1 MRMVPTFNGQGG
13 VRSSGRTLEVS
24 AMGGLSMA
32 RRSPVISIS
41 CGAFKARAERRAL
54 PIRAGFTLLEILL
67 ALAVSGIVLSV
78 VTTVYFSAL
87 QLRNRTAQSFDDA
100 LPLQHAVTV
109 MKRDLA
115 ALLPPGGTLSGE
127 LQSSPSAESMSSM
140 NLFAG
145 GQQVSPLL
153 HTATGIID
161 DYTPFADVQ
170 RVAYYLVDPT
180 NSYALGRDLIRVV
193 SGNLLPATTDES
205 SSRWLMG
212 GVESMYFQFYDGT
225 AWQDTW
231 DSTTS
236 SNLPTAIKV
245 QLALATD
252 GTQAN
257 DYLQEPIEIVV
268 PVLAQAV
275 ATESADTGGAP

>member
-1 MRMVPTFNGQGG
+1 
-13 VRSSGRTLEVS
+13 VR
-24 AMGGLSMA
+24 GLSLA
-32 RRSPVISIS
+32 RRSPVISKT
-41 CGAFKARAERRAL
+41 CGPFEARAERRA
-54 PIRAGFTLLEILL
+54 PPARAGFTLLEILL

-100 LPLQHAVTV
+100 LPLQHAVMV

-127 LQSSPSAESMSSM
+127 LQSTPGSESMSSM
-140 NLFAG
+140 NLFAN

-153 HTATGIID
+153 HTATGFID

-170 RVAYYLVDPT
+170 KVAYFLVDPT

-225 AWQDTW
+225 AWLDTW

-236 SNLPTAIKV
+236 SNLPMAIKI

-252 GTQAN
+252 ETQPN
-257 DYLQEPIEIVV
+257 YYVQDPIEIVV

-275 ATESADTGGAP
+275 TTESAETGGEP